1 MGARVTGESI
11 LIDRF
16 PFDSDTPVW
25 PVTSTELKRHIQIDH
40 AADDLLLEDGTGGYL
55 AAAVEYVEA
64 RGQVSLIHQQ
74 RQLLLSELPFG
85 EAIAVQ
91 RGPLASVS
99 EITYL
104 DSGGTEQSL
113 DANKYRVIAA
123 GRMSSIYFDESLEL
137 VGVADG
143 PGVVTVSMV
152 CGFGESAGD
161 VPAMWRQLV
170 AEVAAHFYERR
181 TGAAGGGLDPAMEAV
196 WDRKITIAGGL
207 RRYV

>member
-1 MGARVTGESI
+1 
-11 LIDRF
+11 
-16 PFDSDTPVW
+16 
-25 PVTSTELKRHIQIDH
+25 
-40 AADDLLLEDGTGGYL
+40 
-55 AAAVEYVEA
+55 
-64 RGQVSLIHQQ
+64 
-74 RQLLLSELPFG
+74 
-85 EAIAVQ
+85 
-91 RGPLASVS
+91 
-99 EITYL
+99 
-104 DSGGTEQSL
+104 
-113 DANKYRVIAA
+113 
-123 GRMSSIYFDESLEL
+123 
-137 VGVADG
+137 VADG